1 MNQLEE
7 PSNRPGL
14 LLAREALTARA
25 QALRD
30 KQWQVFAWSSN
41 LLVGTIG
48 GVIALSGMP
57 RFEFTQ
63 ANRLLLSAAVVI
75 LAVFSYLWIRHN
87 YSHKEMIVAELASCD
102 RQLGVPT
109 VPRHGSAVIGYH
121 GPIILLAVAASA
133 TIWLASAPAEL
144 HAGREQEAT
153 GSESRYR

>member
-87 YSHKEMIVAELASCD
+87 YSHKEMIVA
-102 RQLGVPT
+102 
-109 VPRHGSAVIGYH
+109 
-121 GPIILLAVAASA
+121 
-133 TIWLASAPAEL
+133 
-144 HAGREQEAT
+144 
-153 GSESRYR
+153 

>member
-1 MNQLEE
+1 MNPSEE
-7 PSNRPGL
+7 SSNHQGL
-14 LLAREALTARA
+14 LLAREALATRA

-57 RFEFTQ
+57 QFEFTS

-75 LAVFSYLWIRHN
+75 LAVFSYVWIRHN
-87 YSHKEMIVAELASCD
+87 YAHKEMIVAELARCD

-109 VPRHGSAVIGYH
+109 VPRHGSAIIGYH
-121 GPIILLAVAASA
+121 APVILLAVAAIA
-133 TIWLASAPAEL
+133 TIWLA
-144 HAGREQEAT
+144 H
-153 GSESRYR
+153 